1 MQDSVGPESFD
12 GLVEGQAAIE
22 AEPLARVAMPLN
34 VEAVGADPIEA
45 SERRIEL
52 FAGIVREAG
61 SIALYEAIFGAMP
74 FAENVDRIVE
84 LGRLDRRQEAR
95 LQEVIDQPFARGGNA
110 SLFGLGECGVRFKRL
125 AQG

>member
-74 FAENVDRIVE
+74 FAENVDGIVE
-84 LGRLDRRQEAR
+84 LGRLDRRY
-95 LQEVIDQPFARGGNA
+95 A
-110 SLFGLGECGVRFKRL
+110 SGMRPGADGS
-125 AQG
+125 G